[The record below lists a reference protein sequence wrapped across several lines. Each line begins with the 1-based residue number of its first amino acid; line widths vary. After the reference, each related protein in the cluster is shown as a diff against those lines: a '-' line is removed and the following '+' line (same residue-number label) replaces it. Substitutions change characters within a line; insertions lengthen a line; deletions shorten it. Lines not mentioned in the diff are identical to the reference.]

1 MGSKLVHVA
10 QVIALLAATPA
21 FADPSSD
28 ELIKQAG
35 EAYKVGK
42 YDDAAAAL
50 EKAYAIDHK
59 PDTLFALAQ
68 AERLGGRCKDAIPHY
83 KQVLEKM
90 NDLNVAKLVQ
100 TNLSLCERERGTDQ
114 PAKPDGPA
122 APQVVTRVERHT
134 DKLAVTLFA
143 TGTLGI
149 GAGVGFYI
157 SSVGNADAAKTAR
170 TLDDNTRLNDRAD
183 TQRVIALA
191 AGGVGLALAGYAIVR
206 WMGGKSESSSKV
218 AIVPGPGSLGVFARF

>member
-10 QVIALLAATPA
+10 QVIALSAATPA
-21 FADPSSD
+21 FADPTAD
-28 ELIKQAG
+28 ELVKQAG
-35 EAYKVGK
+35 EAYRAGK
-42 YDDAAAAL
+42 YDDAASAL
-50 EKAYAIDHK
+50 EKAYAIDKK

-114 PAKPDGPA
+114 PVKPDGPA
-122 APQVVTRVERHT
+122 PQPQVITRVERHT

-143 TGTLGI
+143 TGTLAM
-149 GAGVGFYI
+149 GAGVGFYL
-157 SSVGNADAAKTAR
+157 SSLDNADAAKTAR
-170 TLDDNTRLNDRAD
+170 TIDDSNRLNDRAD
-183 TQRVIALA
+183 TQVTIALV
-191 AGGVGLALAGYAIVR
+191 AGGVGVGLATYAVVR
-206 WMGGKSESSSKV
+206 WLSGGKESKSV
-218 AIVPGPGSLGVFARF
+218 AVIPGPGSVGVFARF